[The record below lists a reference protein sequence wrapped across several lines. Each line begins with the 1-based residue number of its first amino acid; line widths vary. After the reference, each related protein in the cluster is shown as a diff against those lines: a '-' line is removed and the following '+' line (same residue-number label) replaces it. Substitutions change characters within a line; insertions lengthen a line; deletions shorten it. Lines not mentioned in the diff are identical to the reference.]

1 MRRTSMFSLATA
13 ALLVFGVAGCSSSG
27 EAPPAQTTVPQEE
40 ISQLAFELK
49 IPSLDG
55 QTVVQFGEF
64 DVHGRHFVVGGM
76 DGATPFV
83 EPGEMARVA
92 AVYGNLTATTFP
104 VSFGASAGSLDY
116 DAALN
121 AEPEHIVAFNP
132 DVAKVDALGKESGQS
147 LSNSHT
153 AWSAHSV
160 DGKGMYVLTVIGDQP
175 GPTYGVA
182 QAPIRVTATYVEL
195 CQSMLNV
202 TLSPAAL
209 AQLKADPQWSDDPAK
224 NGPQLAVA
232 RQAGQEV
239 VCNSLGLAMAYSTLG
254 VPYGT
259 YVQIATAARLNV
271 VAPLSLPLIVV
282 SESSYAALAK

>member
-1 MRRTSMFSLATA
+1 MRRTSIFSLATA
-13 ALLVFGVAGCSSSG
+13 VLLAFGVAGCSSSG
-27 EAPPAQTTVPQEE
+27 EAPPTRTTVPAEE

-49 IPSLDG
+49 VPSLDG
-55 QTVVQFGEF
+55 QMMTQFGEF
-64 DVHGRHFVVGGM
+64 DVHGQHFVIAGM

-83 EPGEMARVA
+83 GPGEMARAA
-92 AVYGNLTATTFP
+92 AVYGNLTATQFP
-104 VSFGASAGSLDY
+104 VSFGANAGALDF

-121 AEPEHIVAFNP
+121 TEPEHIVAFNP
-132 DVAKVDALGKESGQS
+132 NVAKVDALGKENGQS

-153 AWSAHSV
+153 AWSAHSA
-160 DGKGMYVLTVIGDQP
+160 DGKGMYVLTVIGDQD

-209 AQLKADPQWSDDPAK
+209 AQLKAEPEWSDDPAV
-224 NGPQLAVA
+224 NDPRLAVA

-259 YVQIATAARLNV
+259 YAQIAAAARLNV